1 MSSILRSRRFR
12 EEREAQWRRLDDL
25 LQLLEKGRARELS
38 DREILLVP
46 VLYRSA
52 VSSLSVARATSLDH
66 SVVEYLEDLCTRGYF
81 LIYGTRTNVWA
92 RLGRFFTHDW
102 PASAQAL
109 SREVAFS
116 AGILVMGIVVGYM
129 LVTGDPEWFGAFVS
143 TDLSAGRDAAATTEY
158 LRRTLYDGSSEDGL
172 TVFATYLFTHN
183 SQVAILAFSLG
194 FAFCLPTV
202 LLLAS
207 TGLMAGAFF
216 ALYASHGLAYQLGG
230 WLLVHGVTELS
241 AIVLAGAAGLRIGW
255 TMAFPGDRTRLRALS
270 ESGRQSATLMAGVLL
285 MLLVAGF
292 IEGVIRQRVID
303 DQVRYAIAA
312 TSGVFWFAYLFLPR
326 GAPSSGQDRSGLKR
340 ATNV

>member
-1 MSSILRSRRFR
+1 MSSMLRSHRFR

-25 LQLLEKGRARELS
+25 LQLMEKGRVRELS
-38 DREILLVP
+38 DREILMVP

-92 RLGRFFTHDW
+92 RVGRFFAHDW
-102 PASAQAL
+102 PAAAQAL
-109 SREVAFS
+109 VREISFS
-116 AGILVMGIVVGYM
+116 GLVLVLGAVVGYV

-143 TDLSAGRDAAATTEY
+143 GDLSSGRDPGATTEY
-158 LRRTLYDGSSEDGL
+158 LRRTLYDGSSQEGL
-172 TVFATYLFTHN
+172 TVFATALFTHN

-202 LLLAS
+202 MLMAS
-207 TGLMAGAFF
+207 TGLMVGAFF
-216 ALYASHGLAYQLGG
+216 ALYASHGLAYPLGG

-241 AIVLAGAAGLRIGW
+241 AIVLAGAAGVRIGW
-255 TMAFPGDRTRLRALS
+255 TMAFPGDRTRLRAIS
-270 ESGRQSATLMAGVLL
+270 ESGRQAATLMAGVLIML
-285 MLLVAGF
+285 MVAGF

-303 DQVRYAIAA
+303 DQIRYAIAA
-312 TSGVFWFAYLFLPR
+312 STGVFWFAYMFLPR
-326 GAPSSGQDRSGLKR
+326 GRRRPRAAAAP
-340 ATNV
+340 APAE